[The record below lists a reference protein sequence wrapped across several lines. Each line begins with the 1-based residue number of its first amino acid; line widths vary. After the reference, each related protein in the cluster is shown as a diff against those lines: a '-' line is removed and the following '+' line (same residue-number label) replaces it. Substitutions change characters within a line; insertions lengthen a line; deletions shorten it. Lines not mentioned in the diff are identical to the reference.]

1 LAIKLRE
8 EIAMPRRI
16 GRIYDWSTELEVES
30 GFTLTHIT
38 LQDRS
43 GKVEIELDKYKVRE
57 LIKLL
62 EESIK

>member
-1 LAIKLRE
+1 
-8 EIAMPRRI
+8 MPRRI

>member
-1 LAIKLRE
+1 
-8 EIAMPRRI
+8 MTRRI

-38 LQDRS
+38 LKDRD
-43 GKVEIELDKYKVRE
+43 KEVEIGLDKYKVRE

-62 EESIK
+62 EESLK